1 VVIHRVAQLV
11 QLFAVVAVAAFGVM
25 LFANEPTLLS
35 EPAAAQEV
43 ATDESPA
50 PEESD
55 AVDNGEAAE
64 TVETVETVATVDTAP
79 QIDAAVIFAER
90 CASCHG
96 STGGG
101 GIGPALSG
109 GQVAAAFPNIED
121 QVTVVR
127 DGRGRMPS
135 FGNRLADDQLR
146 AVVRF
151 TRTL

>member
-55 AVDNGEAAE
+55 AVDNGEAA
-64 TVETVETVATVDTAP
+64 ETVATVDTAP